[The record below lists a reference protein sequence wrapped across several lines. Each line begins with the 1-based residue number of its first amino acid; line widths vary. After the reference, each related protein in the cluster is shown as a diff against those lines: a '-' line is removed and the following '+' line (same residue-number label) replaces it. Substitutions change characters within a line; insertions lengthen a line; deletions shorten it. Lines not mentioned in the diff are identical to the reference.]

1 MNVKLCFPLALLLA
15 TTAAPAH
22 AQMSK
27 LKGMMGKKDAPT
39 AADTSKAAPAKAAPA
54 DKPKGAGL
62 GGLSSLG
69 SKMMTK
75 AVMGIAKVS
84 GGAVAS
90 ASGMQMKVSDLSAVA
105 VTVCYINNTNP
116 ADLGVAEMD
125 LYGEKF
131 VAGATNLVMQFG
143 GTSVTE
149 KAKGL
154 LAKVDGEVLVDGK
167 PMSFATMG
175 VYNSFGQDKT
185 AARKV
190 EITTST
196 GQKSTFTI
204 PPVKH
209 QLKLL
214 SINGQKD
221 NPTVDLTR
229 DLVLEVDVP
238 AGLEGRL
245 ADVSLMGAVIG
256 IRSFISAG
264 SYPLARRMVI
274 PAAGFRHTNQP
285 VNASFS
291 PSFLQ
296 LNFSEVVPVSN
307 QSGPLK
313 EVTCINVSQD
323 GMRFNAPAGVKQ
335 AKNLTAK
342 SSVKGSDD
350 KIGYELTKG
359 TAHYSRPVSEL
370 KKIGFGS
377 LAMTGDTYSQTE
389 KKYKTETATTV
400 TTTTNTRTVRFP
412 VLVPAAYEAVLAQL
426 YTELSAALQAE
437 LGVEVVPLEQVT
449 STPAHAQ
456 LVSFTAADT
465 RGTEE
470 FSQSYKGMK
479 TIPLILPL
487 NLLLGPNNAETRLL
501 REARI
506 DGVLKVKL
514 NLQIAE
520 TETVMT
526 PTLSFELSGAQN
538 NFMGSTSFFKGSV
551 SGPGVDYNQMAK
563 DGLTLEELTR
573 ITRQS
578 DLVAGLRRG
587 LHELLAQEKAA
598 PDYEAYW
605 APRRGHK

>member
-1 MNVKLCFPLALLLA
+1 MSPKLYLPLALLLSA
-15 TTAAPAH
+15 AAAPAH
-22 AQMSK
+22 AQLGK
-27 LKGMMGKKDAPT
+27 LKGMVGKKEAPAPT
-39 AADTSKAAPAKAAPA
+39 DTAKTKPAE
-54 DKPKGAGL
+54 KPKGAGF
-62 GGLSSLG
+62 GGLSNMG
-69 SKMMTK
+69 SKLMTK

-84 GGAVAS
+84 GNVMGG
-90 ASGMQMKVSDLSAVA
+90 ASGMQMKASDLSKVA
-105 VTVCYINNTNP
+105 LNIYYINNTNP
-116 ADLGVAEMD
+116 ADLGVAEAS
-125 LYGEKF
+125 LYSEKF
-131 VAGATNLVMQFG
+131 VAGATNLVMSFG

-154 LAKVDGEVLVDGK
+154 LAKVDGDVLVDGK

-196 GQKSTFTI
+196 GQKSSFTI
-204 PPVKH
+204 PPVKYN
-209 QLKLL
+209 LKLL
-214 SINGQKD
+214 SINGKKD
-221 NPTVDLTR
+221 NPTVDLTK
-229 DLVLEVDVP
+229 DVVLEVDVP

-245 ADVSLMGAVIG
+245 VDVSVMAAVIG

-274 PAAGFRHTNQP
+274 PAAGFRNTNQP
-285 VNASFS
+285 VSASFN

-296 LNFSEVVPVSN
+296 LNYGEVVPVSN
-307 QSGPLK
+307 QSGPLT
-313 EVTCINVSQD
+313 EVTCVNISQD
-323 GMRFNAPAGVKQ
+323 GMRFNAPDGAKQ
-335 AKNLTAK
+335 AKILTTK

-370 KKIGFGS
+370 KKIGVGS
-377 LAMTGDTYSQTE
+377 FVMTGDTYSRTE
-389 KKYKTETATTV
+389 QKYKTETATT
-400 TTTTNTRTVRFP
+400 TTTYTNTRTVRFP
-412 VLVPAAYEAVLAQL
+412 VLVPAGYEAVLAQL
-426 YTELSAALQAE
+426 YSEISAVMKAE

-456 LVSFTAADT
+456 LVSFTGADT
-465 RGTEE
+465 RAAEE

-479 TIPLILPL
+479 TIPFMLPL

-520 TETVMT
+520 TETIMT
-526 PTLSFELSGAQN
+526 PTLSFELTGAQN
-538 NFMGSTSFFKGSV
+538 NFFGSTSFFKGSV
-551 SGPGVDYNQMAK
+551 SGPGVNYNKMAK
-563 DGLTLEELTR
+563 DGLTLDELTQ
-573 ITRQS
+573 ITRQG

-587 LHELLAQEKAA
+587 LHELIAQEKAA
-598 PDYEAYW
+598 PDYETYW